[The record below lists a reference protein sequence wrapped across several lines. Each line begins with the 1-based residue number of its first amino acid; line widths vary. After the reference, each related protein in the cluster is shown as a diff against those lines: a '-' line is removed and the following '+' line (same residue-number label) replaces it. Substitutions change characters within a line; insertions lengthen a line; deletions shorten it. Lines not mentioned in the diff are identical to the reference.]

1 MARARQGG
9 FDRLWP
15 QVSGQPRFAGPVAYA
30 HGPQCRRSIHVLWR
44 WDQRLYRLSVACAGA
59 RRATESMRGRP
70 MALTPLRLVQGSLA
84 TPAQNRAYSAN
95 NRKSRLAQECG
106 RLLPTLVHAR
116 KMTG

>member
-15 QVSGQPRFAGPVAYA
+15 QVFGEPGFAGPVAYA

-44 WDQRLYRLSVACAGA
+44 WGQRLYRLPVACAGA

-70 MALTPLRLVQGSLA
+70 MALMPSD
-84 TPAQNRAYSAN
+84 
-95 NRKSRLAQECG
+95 ECG
-106 RLLPTLVHAR
+106 PMQSSVGRLDKRYRTETVE
-116 KMTG
+116 

>member
-44 WDQRLYRLSVACAGA
+44 WGQKLYPIFGAFAGGG
-59 RRATESMRGRP
+59 RATESMRCRAK
-70 MALTPLRLVQGSLA
+70 ALTPPPLWQENLPPTPMPYEKVFALA
-84 TPAQNRAYSAN
+84 ST
-95 NRKSRLAQECG
+95 
-106 RLLPTLVHAR
+106 
-116 KMTG
+116 